1 MTEFLCLLGLCIVT
15 LSATMTAIKKINPE
29 KDAPKPFYW
38 GVALVI
44 SSLMGYG
51 IHLYNDFGMGG
62 WSVLIYILAIYSLQY
77 FVSQKMLDKCL
88 KRILG
93 VSDD

>member
-29 KDAPKPFYW
+29 KDVPRPFYW
-38 GVALVI
+38 GVALII
-44 SSLMGYG
+44 SSFMGYG

-62 WSVLIYILAIYSLQY
+62 WSIFIYTLAIYSLQY
-77 FVSQKMLDKCL
+77 FVSQKLIDRFVNRLIGGK
-88 KRILG
+88 
-93 VSDD
+93 DD